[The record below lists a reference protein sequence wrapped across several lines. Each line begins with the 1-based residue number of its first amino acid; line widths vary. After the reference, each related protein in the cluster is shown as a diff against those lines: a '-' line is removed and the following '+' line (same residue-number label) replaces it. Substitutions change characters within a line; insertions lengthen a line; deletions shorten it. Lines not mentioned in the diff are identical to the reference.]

1 MKDNLIKLCNSCF
14 LGSQT
19 DAGELA
25 KQLLT
30 PYVDEIKT
38 DISGS
43 IFGYIFGENDK
54 NILLEAHIDEIGFC
68 VTNVLPGGFLRL
80 SAVGGID
87 IRTLPACKVI
97 IHGKKDIKGVFT
109 STPPHLASQKQKE
122 FSKLD
127 EILVDTGLENV
138 EEFVS
143 VGDFATFDVKARDL
157 QNGYFTA
164 KSVDDRSGCVSL
176 IEVAKRI
183 KQNCKPKNNVI
194 IMLASGEEL
203 GNRGA
208 KIGAFDKQIA
218 EAIAVDVSF
227 GCSFGCNAQDCGK
240 CEEGAM
246 IGVSPI
252 LNKKMRED
260 LEKKAKQNGIPY
272 QFEAMSGLT
281 STDADV
287 INITENG
294 IKCALLS
301 IPIKYMHTPIET
313 VYLDDIKA
321 VADLIFEYVK

>member
-1 MKDNLIKLCNSCF
+1 MRENLEKLCNSYF
-14 LGSQT
+14 LGSET
-19 DAGELA
+19 AAADIA
-25 KQLLT
+25 KQMLE

-43 IFGYIFGENDK
+43 VFGYIKGENDK
-54 NILLEAHIDEIGFC
+54 NIMIEAHIDEIGFC
-68 VTNVLPGGFLRL
+68 VTNVLEGGFLRL

-87 IRTLPACKVI
+87 VRTLPACAVV

-109 STPPHLASQKQKE
+109 STPPHLAKDKQKE

-138 EEFVS
+138 GDFVS
-143 VGDFATFDVKARDL
+143 VGDFATFDIKAKDL

-164 KSVDDRSGCVSL
+164 KSIDDRSGCVAL
-176 IEVAKRI
+176 IEVAKKL
-183 KQNCKPKNNVI
+183 KQNGKPKNNVI
-194 IMLASGEEL
+194 ILLASGEEL

-208 KIGAFDKQIA
+208 KIGAFGKQVD

-227 GCSFGCNAQDCGK
+227 GRSFGCKAGDCGE
-240 CEEGAM
+240 CEKGAM

-252 LNKKMRED
+252 LDKGMRSALEEKAK
-260 LEKKAKQNGIPY
+260 EKKIAY

-287 INITENG
+287 INITESG
-294 IKCALLS
+294 VKCALLS
-301 IPIKYMHTPIET
+301 IPLKYMHTPIET

-321 VADLIFEYVK
+321 VADLIFEYLK